1 MNSSSWI
8 LMLDANKSTVET
20 NRNFS
25 TINSK
30 SCLFKI
36 HSVLN
41 SWCLDFLPASIL
53 GTPGIWVAESQLL
66 LEIIQCYIS
75 CTTWSSTTALYLVY
89 NIISE
94 DWVLPIL
101 FISATAQVLSSWSR
115 MREFLTLSHN
125 NLNPYSAAINSKVL
139 MWSLL
144 LFQVKLTPS
153 PSIFITGSP
162 SKNWSIFVD
171 CSRRIVSDKRSK
183 TWWYA

>member
-1 MNSSSWI
+1 MNFPSWI
-8 LMLDANKSTVET
+8 LMRDAKKSTFET
-20 NRNFS
+20 NPNFS
-25 TINSK
+25 TINLK

-41 SWCLDFLPASIL
+41 SCCVDSLSASIL
-53 GTPGIWVAESQLL
+53 GTPGTWVAETQVLL
-66 LEIIQCYIS
+66 GIIHCYIS
-75 CTTWSSTTALYLVY
+75 FTNWS
-89 NIISE
+89 IISE
-94 DWVLPIL
+94 DRVLPIL

-171 CSRRIVSDKRSK
+171 CSRRIVSDNRSK